1 MLFYERIETKEETAQ
16 EASATPAASV
26 TEKNGENMELDISEV
41 ETKKRTDCETE
52 ETVSEVTTEVASE
65 DQIMTAV
72 KKDKEEKVEKSSTTE
87 KPDNE
92 CDIDDK
98 VVDAASEGKKESKN
112 NEVKVKEVVVK
123 KDEKREANKNEKPEE
138 KPEVAEKKQ
147 KLDPEVE
154 NEEHVIERSSS
165 SGICKELEDWIWQDN
180 KNFLQDVN
188 IFEHTYFK

>member
-1 MLFYERIETKEETAQ
+1 MLFYERIEAKEETAQ
-16 EASATPAASV
+16 EATVPAAACVS
-26 TEKNGENMELDISEV
+26 EKKDENMELDVTEV
-41 ETKKRTDCETE
+41 ETKKGTDCEPK

-72 KKDKEEKVEKSSTTE
+72 KMDKEVEGEKSSTTE

-98 VVDAASEGKKESKN
+98 VVDAVSEGENKSKN
-112 NEVKVKEVVVK
+112 NEVEVKEVVVK
-123 KDEKREANKNEKPEE
+123 KDEKREAEKDEKLEE

-154 NEEHVIERSSS
+154 NEGQEIERSSS